1 MGETNEKP
9 TNNQRKFD
17 EQELIPNQE
26 EQARSAV
33 SRVFK
38 DETTQL
44 IANYAAL
51 TKRRYNLIE
60 KLYDNVEKLNG
71 AVFDDE
77 NFALM
82 TLKEKLFALSI
93 HLKSIATLTVTL
105 PEHQETIK
113 QINIQVNQMMSD
125 ENRFKDIPM
134 ASRERIRIAMEGM
147 LTKIVNGIN
156 DNSMLD
162 LEKGSVLI
170 QGRQRPS
177 KPVKDVP
184 PEEAVDESE
193 TQSEDSS
200 DVEE

>member
-1 MGETNEKP
+1 M
-9 TNNQRKFD
+9 
-17 EQELIPNQE
+17 
-26 EQARSAV
+26 

>member
-1 MGETNEKP
+1 M
-9 TNNQRKFD
+9 
-17 EQELIPNQE
+17 
-26 EQARSAV
+26 

-60 KLYDNVEKLNG
+60 KLYENVEKLNG

-82 TLKEKLFALSI
+82 SLKEKLFALSI

-162 LEKGSVLI
+162 LEKGSVVVQQHARPIDKI
-170 QGRQRPS
+170 QEADT
-177 KPVKDVP
+177 KDDETDN
-184 PEEAVDESE
+184 EE
-193 TQSEDSS
+193 QSEES
-200 DVEE
+200 VETEDNE